1 MWSLQAHYTLDM
13 ISGMVFAHYFWIIGD
28 KYSYLVDWKLF
39 RIPLT
44 KRIGYFNPN
53 ITKNEIQN

>member
-1 MWSLQAHYTLDM
+1 M

-39 RIPLT
+39 RIPLA
-44 KRIGYFNPN
+44 KRIGYLNPS
-53 ITKNEIQN
+53 IAKNEIQN